1 MVTTLSDYVA
11 SKFHASHLITTAIHV
26 MIVGF
31 SIEIQA
37 PCVQANVQ
45 HMLAIPSREARKRTN
60 IRVPPGH
67 NKCVTNNLLPHSRS
81 RLPTPGYYSWHSRT
95 RPRDLAGFPH
105 NHSLADL
112 GFLPAPYHMDIGSA
126 SLQDVAEAAYRSRS
140 VQAGSAVQDATVEDR
155 DMAVHHDSQYLR
167 HASRLVCLGHA

>member
-81 RLPTPGYYSWHSRT
+81 RLPPLVIIPGTRVPVSGTWLGSPITIALLTSVSSWHCTIWILVLHRCRT
-95 RPRDLAGFPH
+95 WRRRHTVAGRYRRGPRCRTP
-105 NHSLADL
+105 
-112 GFLPAPYHMDIGSA
+112 
-126 SLQDVAEAAYRSRS
+126 R
-140 VQAGSAVQDATVEDR
+140 
-155 DMAVHHDSQYLR
+155 
-167 HASRLVCLGHA
+167 